1 MVERPAAFKRFSHQ
15 SLVEPGWDSLE
26 ASNSSDLG
34 SPRATDG
41 DWGRRPVDDPGT
53 VACTGDISRA
63 TVDTVRR
70 SSGTA
75 GVGNGS
81 APAPLPKRS
90 SERAASR
97 RAESAGR
104 GFRIR

>member
-1 MVERPAAFKRFSHQ
+1 MQEKK
-15 SLVEPGWDSLE
+15 EPKVKGRTSARHSNDSRTKVLLSPGGIRSE

-34 SPRATDG
+34 SPRAIDG

-75 GVGNGS
+75 GVGNRS
-81 APAPLPKRS
+81 APAPPPKRS
-90 SERAASR
+90 
-97 RAESAGR
+97 
-104 GFRIR
+104 